1 MSQKEYDYL
10 IVGAGLF
17 GSVFAYEATK
27 RGKTCLV
34 IDKNDHIGG
43 TCYTEEIAGINV
55 HKYGAHIFRTS
66 NKEIWDYV
74 NQFAEFNRF
83 TNSPVA
89 VYKDKLYNLPFN
101 MNTFY
106 QLWGVKT
113 PQEAVDK
120 IDEQRVP
127 NNHPRNLEERVL
139 DLVGTDVYEKLVKGY
154 TEKQWGKKCTE
165 LSPNIISRIPLRFT
179 FDNNYF
185 YDRFQGVP
193 IGGYTNLFHQL
204 LNGSK
209 VVLRTDF
216 FEHFDLLTS
225 LAEKIVYTGMVD
237 RLFGYKYG
245 KLPYRSLIFEEEVIR
260 EENLQGNAVMN
271 FTEFE
276 VPYTRQIEH
285 KHFEGRYSPCTVVTK
300 EYPAEYKDGM
310 TPYYPVKNEDSNL
323 MYAKYRAEA
332 RENGIIL
339 GGSIATYEDLTMAET
354 IDSALEAIKK
364 EFGE

>member
-1 MSQKEYDYL
+1 MSQMYDYL

-34 IDKNDHIGG
+34 IDKKDHIGG
-43 TCYTEEIAGINV
+43 TCYTENVNGINV
-55 HKYGAHIFRTS
+55 HKYGAHIFRTDD
-66 NKEIWDYV
+66 KKIWDYV

-106 QLWGVKT
+106 QLWGVRT
-113 PQEAVDK
+113 PEEAVEK
-120 IDEQRVP
+120 IKEQRIV
-127 NNHPRNLEERVL
+127 NNNPRNLEEKVL

-165 LSPNIISRIPLRFT
+165 LSPDIISRIPLRFT

-193 IGGYTNLFHQL
+193 IGGYTNLFKQL

-209 VVLRTDF
+209 VLLCTDF
-216 FEHFDLLTS
+216 FESPNLLVS
-225 LAEKIVYTGMVD
+225 LADKIVYTGMVD
-237 RLFGYKYG
+237 KLFGYKYG
-245 KLPYRSLIFEEEVIR
+245 RLPYRSLRFEEETLY
-260 EENLQGNAVMN
+260 EENHQGNAVMN
-271 FTEFE
+271 FTEYE

-285 KHFEGRYSPCTVVTK
+285 KHFECIYSQYTVITK
-300 EYPAEYKDGM
+300 EYPAEYEEGM
-310 TPYYPVKNEDSNL
+310 TPYYPVKNAVNNL
-323 MYAKYRAEA
+323 MYARYRAEA

-354 IDSALEAIKK
+354 IDSALKAIKK

>member
-34 IDKNDHIGG
+34 IDKKDHIGG
-43 TCYTEEIAGINV
+43 TCYTENVHGINV
-55 HKYGAHIFRTS
+55 HKYGAHIFRTDS
-66 NKEIWDYV
+66 KEIWEYV

-83 TNSPVA
+83 TNCPVA

-113 PQEAVDK
+113 PQEAMDK
-120 IDEQRVP
+120 IDEQRVM
-127 NNHPRNLEERVL
+127 NQHPLNLEERVL

-154 TEKQWGKKCTE
+154 TEKQWGQKCTE
-165 LSPNIISRIPLRFT
+165 LSPDIISRIPLRFT

-193 IGGYTNLFHQL
+193 IGGYTNLFEQL
-204 LNGSK
+204 LSGSK
-209 VVLRTDF
+209 VILGVDF

-225 LAEKIVYTGMVD
+225 LARKTVYTGMVD
-237 RLFGYKYG
+237 RLFDYKYG
-245 KLPYRSLIFEEEVIR
+245 KLPYRSLIFEEEVY
-260 EENLQGNAVMN
+260 EEESIQGNAVMN
-271 FTEFE
+271 FTEYE

-285 KHFEGRYSPCTVVTK
+285 KHFESTCSLYTVITK
-300 EYPAEYKDGM
+300 EYPAKYEEGM
-310 TPYYPVKNEDSNL
+310 TPYYPVKNDASEK
-323 MYAKYRAEA
+323 MYAQYRALAEDY
-332 RENGIIL
+332 GIIL

-354 IDSALEAIKK
+354 IESALKAITK